1 VGQLA
6 DKPFITKDHLEAIK
20 ARYQA
25 ATRGEWVARI
35 EGRDEGVEK
44 SVIVRK
50 EGREKALYLEGGTVA
65 DYEFVAHAK
74 QDIPM
79 LVLEIERLRNLLR
92 EHRISPNP
100 HAAVPII
107 QALGVYRVEATP
119 ELLQEALE
127 VKYGGDFGSERD
139 RKWAEAAAAKEI
151 ASIALI
157 ELLVINPD
165 DEFTLEDMHQPGSDQ
180 VPYEEMYLSE
190 DGKSAWQDFPA
201 KTGPGKT
208 MRLVFYLHYFK
219 PGKPLLTCYGKVALP
234 PMQEMPA
241 HLAALTPYHL
251 VD

>member
-1 VGQLA
+1 MGQLA

-157 ELLVINPD
+157 
-165 DEFTLEDMHQPGSDQ
+165 
-180 VPYEEMYLSE
+180 
-190 DGKSAWQDFPA
+190 
-201 KTGPGKT
+201 
-208 MRLVFYLHYFK
+208 
-219 PGKPLLTCYGKVALP
+219 
-234 PMQEMPA
+234 
-241 HLAALTPYHL
+241 
-251 VD
+251 